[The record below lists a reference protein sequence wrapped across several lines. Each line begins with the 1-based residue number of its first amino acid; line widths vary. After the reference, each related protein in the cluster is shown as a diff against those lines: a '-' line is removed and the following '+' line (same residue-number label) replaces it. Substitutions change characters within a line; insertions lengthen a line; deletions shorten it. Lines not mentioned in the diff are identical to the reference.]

1 MHAESE
7 RDKVQ
12 QETCRGFISAEK
24 LTGQSVLK
32 VALALVS
39 RSWFFFEFF
48 LRKAD
53 VEPEESSTVPGV
65 CCVRLGQNRCAGV
78 TGLTITESSPFEFGR
93 LSWCDKLPCQQA
105 LWLTCRRALPAPL
118 KASGSVVVSWSLGFR
133 SVCGPVCLSES
144 LPLFVPSSISCR
156 FCNSSLSLSPS
167 LPLSLFSFPDFAFV
181 CVYVFVCSLCLSH
194 SRSVS
199 LSIPLS
205 SRLSLPAAIAFHVHD
220 AHGQEDATVPEKCIC
235 NSENVKLL

>member
-1 MHAESE
+1 MGKPWTECSE
-7 RDKVQ
+7 
-12 QETCRGFISAEK
+12 GGLSAR
-24 LTGQSVLK
+24 LSLMV
-32 VALALVS
+32 
-39 RSWFFFEFF
+39 FFEFF

-181 CVYVFVCSLCLSH
+181 CVCVCFCLLPLSLSLSLCLSIYPSFVPSLFTCCYCLSC
-194 SRSVS
+194 SRC
-199 LSIPLS
+199 
-205 SRLSLPAAIAFHVHD
+205 SRP
-220 AHGQEDATVPEKCIC
+220 GGC
-235 NSENVKLL
+235 NSPGEMYLQLGEC